1 MPNHQLRRLDPM
13 LILAAQQYGGLD
25 KPEPKNF
32 LAYDELTEL
41 ERVLL
46 ERAEAQGLRSLAMN
60 AIMDERKKKK
70 DAEQLGQRVADIEQ
84 FLGAAVAAA
93 QNRNPQP
100 QPQRKR
106 VENVNRPKELGW

>member
-1 MPNHQLRRLDPM
+1 MPNHQLRRIDPM

-25 KPEPKNF
+25 KPAPQQF

-70 DAEQLGQRVADIEQ
+70 KDAEELSQRVANIEG

-100 QPQRKR
+100 MRKK
-106 VENVNRPKELGW
+106 VENTNRPKELGW

>member
-1 MPNHQLRRLDPM
+1 MPNHQLRRTDPM

-25 KPEPKNF
+25 RPAPQQF

-70 DAEQLGQRVADIEQ
+70 DAEELGQRVANIEG
-84 FLGAAVAAA
+84 FLSAAVQAA
-93 QNRNPQP
+93 QNNRNPQP
-100 QPQRKR
+100 PRKR
-106 VENVNRPKELGW
+106 VENANRPKELGW

>member
-1 MPNHQLRRLDPM
+1 MPNPNQLRRMDPM
-13 LILAAQQYGGLD
+13 LILVAQQYGGLD
-25 KPEPKNF
+25 KPAPQEF

-70 DAEQLGQRVADIEQ
+70 DAEELNQRVANIEQ
-84 FLGAAVAAA
+84 FFGATVAAA

-100 QPQRKR
+100 QRKR
-106 VENVNRPKELGW
+106 VENTNRPKELGW